1 MRSHELAKILL
12 ENDDCEVTCS
22 VDISTCDDD
31 AGRRVFGDLVEINSL
46 PTNEG
51 FGSNEAVLLFVGSI
65 NQ

>member
-22 VDISTCDDD
+22 VDISTCDAD
-31 AGRRVFGDLVEINSL
+31 RRVFGDLVEINSL

-51 FGSNEAVLLFVGSI
+51 FGSSEAVLLFVGSL